1 MSAAADIKL
10 RVAEIQRFCMHDG
23 PGVRTT
29 VFLKGCPLRCVWC
42 HNPEMQKND
51 RELLFSAEKCIGCR
65 ACAVCK
71 NGAHTFNGGEH
82 VINRGKCAVCG
93 ECEEVCPTSAVSL
106 CGTDMTVGG
115 IMEQIKKD
123 SAFYGRS
130 GGVTLSGGE
139 PFMQENAVQ
148 LLKACKEEKINTAV
162 ETCGFYDVLPA
173 LPYVDLFLW
182 DIKDTDEER
191 HRKYTGVSRRR
202 ILDNLY
208 KADEAGAG
216 IRLRLILVNG
226 VNTNKAHYKNTAE
239 IMAKL
244 KNCTGADVL
253 PYHAYGGVK
262 AELLGLSDNGDKN
275 LIPTEDQINEFKE
288 YIKKAR

>member
-1 MSAAADIKL
+1 MNAADDIKL
-10 RVAEIQRFCMHDG
+10 SVAEIQRFCMHDG

-29 VFLKGCPLRCVWC
+29 VFLKGCPMRCFWC
-42 HNPEMQKND
+42 HNPEMQSAEK
-51 RELLFSAEKCIGCR
+51 ELLFFKNRCIGCR
-65 ACAVCK
+65 LCEQCG
-71 NGAHTFNGGEH
+71 NGVHTFDKGH
-82 VINRGKCAVCG
+82 SINRALCVSCG
-93 ECEEVCPTSAVSL
+93 ECEKNCPASAL
-106 CGTDMTVGG
+106 QICGGDMSVDE
-115 IMEQIKKD
+115 IIRAVKKD
-123 SAFYGRS
+123 AAFYGQT

-139 PFMQENAVQ
+139 PFLQSGTVK
-148 LLKACKEEKINTAV
+148 LLKALKAECINTAV
-162 ETCGFYDVLPA
+162 ETCGYYDVTDA
-173 LPYVDLFLW
+173 VPYTDLFLW

-208 KADEAGAG
+208 KADEAGAE